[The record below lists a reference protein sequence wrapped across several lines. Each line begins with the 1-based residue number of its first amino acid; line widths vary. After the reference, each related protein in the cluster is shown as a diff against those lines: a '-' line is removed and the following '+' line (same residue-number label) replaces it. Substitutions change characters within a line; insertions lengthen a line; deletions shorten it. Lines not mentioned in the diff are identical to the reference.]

1 MSLAGSHAL
10 VTGASGGIGGAIAFA
25 LAAAGAR
32 VSLAGRKAAALSALA
47 HGLGGNPGAT
57 AVFDV
62 TDEKA
67 VGEGVAA
74 VRAAAGPIHIL
85 INNAG
90 TARSA
95 SFAQTDG
102 ALWSQMLAVNLTGS
116 YLVTRAVA
124 GEMLTRR
131 AGRIVN
137 IASTAGLAGYPY
149 VSAYVAAK
157 HGLVGLTRALALEFG
172 RQGVTVNAV
181 CPGYTQTDMLERT
194 VENIVSKTGRSDAD
208 ARAEL
213 TRWNPQGRL
222 IQAREVAEAV
232 GWLCLPSSAS
242 ITGQAIAI
250 AGGETV

>member
-47 HGLGGNPGAT
+47 DGLGGHRGAT

-85 INNAG
+85 VNNAG

-95 SFAQTDG
+95 SFAQTDA

-181 CPGYTQTDMLERT
+181 CPGYTETPMLEAA
-194 VENIVSKTGRSDAD
+194 VANIAAKTGRSDAE
-208 ARAEL
+208 ARRMLAAS
-213 TRWNPQGRL
+213 NPGGRL
-222 IQAREVAEAV
+222 VTPEEVADVVLWLVSPGASAV
-232 GWLCLPSSAS
+232 
-242 ITGQAIAI
+242 TGQAITV
-250 AGGETV
+250 AG

>member
-47 HGLGGNPGAT
+47 DGLGGHRGAT

-85 INNAG
+85 VNNAG

-95 SFAQTDG
+95 SFAQTDA

-181 CPGYTQTDMLERT
+181 CPGYTETPMLEAA
-194 VENIVSKTGRSDAD
+194 VANIAAKTGRSDAE
-208 ARAEL
+208 ARRTLAAS
-213 TRWNPQGRL
+213 NPGGRL
-222 IQAREVAEAV
+222 VTPEEVADV
-232 GWLCLPSSAS
+232 VLWLVSPGASA
-242 ITGQAIAI
+242 ITGQAITV
-250 AGGETV
+250 AG

>member
-47 HGLGGNPGAT
+47 DGLGGHRGAT

-85 INNAG
+85 VNNAG

-95 SFAQTDG
+95 SFAQTDA

-124 GEMLTRR
+124 SEMLTRR

-181 CPGYTQTDMLERT
+181 CPGYTETPMLGAA
-194 VENIVSKTGRSDAD
+194 VANIAAKTGRSDAE
-208 ARAEL
+208 ARRMLAAS
-213 TRWNPQGRL
+213 NPGGRL
-222 IQAREVAEAV
+222 VTPEEVADVVLWLVAPGASAV
-232 GWLCLPSSAS
+232 
-242 ITGQAIAI
+242 TGQAITV
-250 AGGETV
+250 AG

>member
-25 LAAAGAR
+25 LAAAGAL

-47 HGLGGNPGAT
+47 DGLGGHRGAT

-85 INNAG
+85 VNNAG

-95 SFAQTDG
+95 SFAQTDA

-157 HGLVGLTRALALEFG
+157 HGLVGLTRALALEFA

-181 CPGYTQTDMLERT
+181 CPGYTETPMLEAA
-194 VENIVSKTGRSDAD
+194 VANIAAKTGRSDAE
-208 ARAEL
+208 ARRMLAAS
-213 TRWNPQGRL
+213 NPGGRFVTPE
-222 IQAREVAEAV
+222 EVADVVLWLVSPGASAV
-232 GWLCLPSSAS
+232 
-242 ITGQAIAI
+242 TGQAITV
-250 AGGETV
+250 AG